1 MRVATNWDTVS
12 WEPLRARSQGASLR
26 TSIRS
31 RDITIRARDS
41 MVKGNLGRD
50 NMARVNTVKSSM
62 VKGSMGSTARV
73 MAITKNIIIMERGRS
88 EEIQIPTED
97 EERDLKGGRLGEFF
111 KTETDDQ
118 GIFRLLKH

>member
-1 MRVATNWDTVS
+1 
-12 WEPLRARSQGASLR
+12 
-26 TSIRS
+26 
-31 RDITIRARDS
+31 
-41 MVKGNLGRD
+41 
-50 NMARVNTVKSSM
+50 
-62 VKGSMGSTARV
+62 
-73 MAITKNIIIMERGRS
+73 MERGRS